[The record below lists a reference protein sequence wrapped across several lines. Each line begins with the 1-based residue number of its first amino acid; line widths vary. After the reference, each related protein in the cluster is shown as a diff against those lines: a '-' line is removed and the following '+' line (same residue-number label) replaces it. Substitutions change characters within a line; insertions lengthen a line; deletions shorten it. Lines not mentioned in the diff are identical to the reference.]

1 MTRVAVL
8 ADVGQHVY
16 HVGDEAMGLAAADE
30 LTSRGFDVVLLSR
43 DPEQT
48 QDGYGHPAVPTLE
61 FPWSPAEREDYLR
74 RIQDHLAGSSSLSES
89 DPALALR
96 EQLASVD
103 AVLIAGGG
111 NLNSRYGWLL
121 YERAAVAAMARS
133 LGKPVVVSGQTLG
146 PVLTARDAQV
156 LAEMLQGAQ
165 LVGVREST
173 SARIAREL
181 GVEAVH
187 GLDDASFLAEPALPD
202 DGGPAAPQDA
212 ARPVARY
219 EAPAGDYVAVTF
231 APGGDDDFRSGVAA
245 ALDQLHAKTQLPAV
259 FIPHMG
265 VPGNIDADA
274 GMHAEIAAL
283 MSTPAVLVPVVAA
296 REAARLTR
304 GASLVVTTRYHPA
317 VFAVSAGVAAVALSV
332 EAYSDARLRGALE
345 NWGMDDFVLSLPALQ
360 EGLLNEA
367 LLEAWER
374 RAETARHLKAVLE
387 SRTRDAGIWWDR
399 VAAVLQADAAAAP
412 DVSAVP
418 GATGLT
424 PSARLEGRGEWA
436 AAENALRRQFY
447 PQSLLAARLAAEEER
462 VQSFTAPIDRALEQ
476 ERTAHQRLAGSR
488 TVQTALGLH
497 SSLSKFR
504 RHRA

>member
-30 LTSRGFDVVLLSR
+30 LTRRGFDVVLLSR
-43 DPEQT
+43 DPDQT
-48 QDGYGHPAVPTLE
+48 QDGYGHPAVSTLE

-74 RIQDHLAGSSSLSES
+74 RIQAHLAGASSLPES

-111 NLNSRYGWLL
+111 NLNSRFGWLL
-121 YERAAVAAMARS
+121 YERAAVAAIARS

-173 SARIAREL
+173 SAGIAREL
-181 GVEAVH
+181 GVDAVQ
-187 GLDDASFLAEPALPD
+187 GLDDASFLADPALPD
-202 DGGPAAPQDA
+202 GGAAVQQDA
-212 ARPVARY
+212 ARPVPRY

-231 APGGDDDFRSGVAA
+231 APGGDEDFRSGLAA

-283 MSTPAVLVPVVAA
+283 MDTPAVLVPVVEA

-317 VFAVSAGVAAVALSV
+317 VFALSAGVAAVALSV
-332 EAYSDARLRGALE
+332 EAYSDARLRGAME
-345 NWGMDDFVLSLPALQ
+345 NWGMDDFVLSRPALQ
-360 EGLLNEA
+360 EDLLDEA

-374 RAETARHLKAVLE
+374 RAETASHLKAVLE
-387 SRTRDAGIWWDR
+387 FRTRDAGIWWDR
-399 VAAVLQADAAAAP
+399 VAAVLQADTSAAA
-412 DVSAVP
+412 VSAAP
-418 GATGLT
+418 GATGLS

-436 AAENALRRQFY
+436 AAETELRRRFY
-447 PQSLLAARLAAEEER
+447 PQSLLAARLAAEDER
-462 VQSFTAPIDRALEQ
+462 VQSFTAPIYRALEE